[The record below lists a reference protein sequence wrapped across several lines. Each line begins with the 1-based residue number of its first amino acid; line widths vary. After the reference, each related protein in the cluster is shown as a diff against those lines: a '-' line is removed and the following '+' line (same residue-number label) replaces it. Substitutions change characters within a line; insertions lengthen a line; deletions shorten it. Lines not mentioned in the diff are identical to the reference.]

1 MEMDELQR
9 AWSQLDA
16 RLAAQGQLLERLQ
29 RQRGMDGVRSRLR
42 WLSLGQLVELGVGV
56 AIVLWAGSYWFEH
69 RDQAHLLVYGLALHA
84 YGLGLLVFAVTQ
96 LLWLASIRYNAPVVV
111 VQRKLHT
118 LGRLRMFSGRVMLSA
133 GMVAWVPLFLV
144 AMRGIGIDLWL
155 TRPSVVWINLAVGV
169 AIAVGVE
176 WYMRRHPERCARE
189 HVGGLLR
196 RAEADLDAL
205 TSDR

>member
-1 MEMDELQR
+1 MELDELQR

-16 RLAAQGQLLERLQ
+16 RLAAQGQLLGQMQ
-29 RQRGMDGVRSRLR
+29 RQRGMDSVRSRLR
-42 WLSLGQLVELGVGV
+42 WLSLGQLVELG
-56 AIVLWAGSYWFEH
+56 
-69 RDQAHLLVYGLALHA
+69 
-84 YGLGLLVFAVTQ
+84 
-96 LLWLASIRYNAPVVV
+96 
-111 VQRKLHT
+111 
-118 LGRLRMFSGRVMLSA
+118 
-133 GMVAWVPLFLV
+133 
-144 AMRGIGIDLWL
+144 
-155 TRPSVVWINLAVGV
+155 VGV